1 MREQAFIVDKRPTR
15 SLRVKPRQPFFV
27 SFLWA
32 QRNERGKRQVRK
44 NKIQPYTPPKRGD
57 NVLLLNVAQLLAA
70 SILQKE
76 TFYNHITAKIALKH
90 YNVAPPY

>member
-15 SLRVKPRQPFFV
+15 SLRVKPRKPFFV
-27 SFLWA
+27 SFRRA

-57 NVLLLNVAQLLAA
+57 NVLLLNVALTI
-70 SILQKE
+70 SRKHTPERNIL
-76 TFYNHITAKIALKH
+76 
-90 YNVAPPY
+90 